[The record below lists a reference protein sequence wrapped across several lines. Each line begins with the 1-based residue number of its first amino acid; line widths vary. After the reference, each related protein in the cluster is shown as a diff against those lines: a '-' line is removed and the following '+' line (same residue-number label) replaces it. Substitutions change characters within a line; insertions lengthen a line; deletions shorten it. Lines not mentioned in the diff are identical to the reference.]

1 MKWFCDVLVV
11 GGGGG
16 AIRAAIAAKEAKPDS
31 RVLLVTKG
39 FFGHSGVTAISCS
52 DRWHFMLLYPTLSQV
67 AQITGNIMP
76 TMSTELVAK
85 YPTMIWPR
93 F

>member
-39 FFGHSGVTAISCS
+39 FFWSQRCDCDFLFGPDGISCYFIL
-52 DRWHFMLLYPTLSQV
+52 H
-67 AQITGNIMP
+67 
-76 TMSTELVAK
+76 
-85 YPTMIWPR
+85 
-93 F
+93 

>member
-52 DRWHFMLLYPTLSQV
+52 DRMAFHCARQANAKRLLR
-67 AQITGNIMP
+67 
-76 TMSTELVAK
+76 ELQRAHA
-85 YPTMIWPR
+85 R
-93 F
+93 